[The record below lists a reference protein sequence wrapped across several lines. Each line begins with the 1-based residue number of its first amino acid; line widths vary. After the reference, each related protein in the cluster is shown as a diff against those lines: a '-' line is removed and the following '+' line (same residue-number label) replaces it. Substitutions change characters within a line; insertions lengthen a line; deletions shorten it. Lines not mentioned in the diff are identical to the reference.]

1 MARPSNPEV
10 RSRLIS
16 AGLKIIHARG
26 FNGSG
31 VQEITAAAGIPKG
44 SFYNYFPTKDA
55 FVVDLLEEYWSALEK
70 SYAPILYDRRAKP
83 FDRICSFFQALS
95 REHEQHQFALG
106 CLIGSLA
113 LELSAS
119 SPEVRAKLASLLA
132 RWAQPLVDCLEE
144 AQASGMLA
152 ASTNVQELASVL
164 IEAWEG
170 AALRGKVLQSP
181 EPYRRFETFL
191 LKQLLK

>member
-10 RSRLIS
+10 RARLVA
-16 AGLKIIHARG
+16 AGLRIIHAQG

-70 SYAPILYDRRAKP
+70 SYIPILSDRRVKP
-83 FDRICSFFQALS
+83 FDRIGSFFYALS
-95 REHEQHQFALG
+95 REHEQHDFALG
-106 CLIGSLA
+106 CMVGSLA
-113 LELSAS
+113 LELSAG
-119 SPEVRAKLASLLA
+119 SPQVRAKLADILV
-132 RWAQPLVDCLEE
+132 RWARPLVDCLAE

-152 ASTNVQELASVL
+152 ASINPQELASVL

-170 AALRGKVLQSP
+170 AALRGKILQSP

-191 LKQLLK
+191 LKHLLK